1 MEEKI
6 KELEKKI
13 ENLELKFMLMFAFG
27 GIALIIIT
35 IYLSLKAYILR
46 YGSEYYFFINCHMVK

>member
-35 IYLSLKAYILR
+35 IYLSLKA
-46 YGSEYYFFINCHMVK
+46 